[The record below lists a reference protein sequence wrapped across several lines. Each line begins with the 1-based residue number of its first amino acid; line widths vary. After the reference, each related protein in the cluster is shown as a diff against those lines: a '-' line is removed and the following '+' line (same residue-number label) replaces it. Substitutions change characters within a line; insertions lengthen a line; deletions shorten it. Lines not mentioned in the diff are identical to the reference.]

1 MAGLR
6 SRQPRKNF
14 ELGLIRSIIKI
25 WGIDFALI
33 WALERRVR
41 SFGYQVWAGRGALGD
56 VPPRPTTKC

>member
-41 SFGYQVWAGRGALGD
+41 SFGYQVWAGRGG
-56 VPPRPTTKC
+56 